1 MAQNSAFVSG
11 FFKGIATKTSFA
23 NLVTSLYFVYS
34 AMEQSFDQTT
44 EGGVKTMDNPEL
56 RRIPSLEKDMAYFYG
71 ADWKSKIIESPATKL
86 YVARVKEVAENQPHL
101 LVAHQYTRYLGDLFG
116 GQMMGGMAI
125 RSLGLEAKQGVAFY
139 NFDDIPSN
147 YEFITAWYQKLN
159 DLDLTDE
166 QRQAIVDEANLV
178 FDLNIGILEE
188 LDGSPLLAMFMLA
201 VNSLK
206 EKLGFQ

>member
-34 AMEQSFDQTT
+34 AMEQSFDQTS

-56 RRIPSLEKDMAYFYG
+56 RRIPSLEKDMEYFYG
-71 ADWKSKIIESPATKL
+71 SDWKSKITESPATKL

>member
-11 FFKGIATKTSFA
+11 FFKGIATKSSFA

-34 AMEQSFDQTT
+34 AMEDSFDQTS

-56 RRIPSLEKDMAYFYG
+56 RRIPSLEKDMEYFYG
-71 ADWKSKIIESPATKL
+71 SDWKTKISESPATKL
-86 YVARVKEVAENQPHL
+86 YVARVKEVAENKPHL

-116 GQMMGGMAI
+116 GQMMGGMAV

-139 NFDDIPSN
+139 NFDDIPNN

-159 DLDLTDE
+159 DLDLTDAE
-166 QRQAIVDEANLV
+166 RKDIVDEANLV

-188 LDGSPLLAMFMLA
+188 LDGSPLLAMFSLA

-206 EKLGFQ
+206 EKFGF

>member
-1 MAQNSAFVSG
+1 
-11 FFKGIATKTSFA
+11 
-23 NLVTSLYFVYS
+23 
-34 AMEQSFDQTT
+34 
-44 EGGVKTMDNPEL
+44 
-56 RRIPSLEKDMAYFYG
+56 
-71 ADWKSKIIESPATKL
+71 
-86 YVARVKEVAENQPHL
+86 
-101 LVAHQYTRYLGDLFG
+101 
-116 GQMMGGMAI
+116 MAI

-147 YEFITAWYQKLN
+147 YEFITAWYEKLN
-159 DLDLTDE
+159 NLDLNDE